1 MDGRRIGALL
11 LVVVAVAGVVVHGVT
26 ARSVTGTPVAT
37 VVPGAPV
44 VGACVVTLS
53 PSPNGRGNTRV
64 DYPYATF
71 GRCDGPIVGEVMAV
85 DPTHHDL
92 ARTTVSQYRE
102 ASSLCELPEVTYV
115 GSIGPFDPASLATPG
130 IGIGWM
136 SQVTVESVSIGPT
149 PLQRAAGQQWTACV
163 GASRNRTTYTGTI
176 ASALTVGT
184 LPPELATCWRTL
196 VSSTEQQVT
205 DPEVACS
212 QPHSVEILALT
223 QIIDPTTTPAEVAA
237 SCLGMASRTLQTS
250 DPTVAGRL
258 RITAYSMD
266 GSSVMPVNQVNM
278 LAGFTGCVASVPA
291 PERLLGTVI
300 GLGSNPLP
308 LAG

>member
-1 MDGRRIGALL
+1 M
-11 LVVVAVAGVVVHGVT
+11 
-26 ARSVTGTPVAT
+26 
-37 VVPGAPV
+37 
-44 VGACVVTLS
+44 
-53 PSPNGRGNTRV
+53 
-64 DYPYATF
+64 
-71 GRCDGPIVGEVMAV
+71 
-85 DPTHHDL
+85 
-92 ARTTVSQYRE
+92 
-102 ASSLCELPEVTYV
+102 
-115 GSIGPFDPASLATPG
+115 
-130 IGIGWM
+130 
-136 SQVTVESVSIGPT
+136 SIGPT